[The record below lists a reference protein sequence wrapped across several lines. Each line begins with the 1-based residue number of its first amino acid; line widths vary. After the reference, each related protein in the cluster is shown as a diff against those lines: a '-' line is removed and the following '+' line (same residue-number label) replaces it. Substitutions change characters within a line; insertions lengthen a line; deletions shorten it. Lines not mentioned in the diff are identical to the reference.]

1 MLCYEDVAAG
11 DEIPPLEKRPTT
23 QQLVMYA
30 GASDDYTPIHY
41 DKDLAARAGHK
52 KVIVHG
58 ALKSAFLA
66 QLLTDW
72 IGPHGRITELSVS
85 YRGIDYAGDTL
96 TCRGKV
102 TGKRVED
109 GENLVECEIW
119 LENGEG
125 QVTTPG
131 LATVALPNQTATS

>member
-11 DEIPPLEKRPTT
+11 DELPPLDKCPTT

-72 IGPHGRITELSVS
+72 IGPRGRIKELSVS
-85 YRGIDYAGDTL
+85 YREIDYAGDTL
-96 TCRGKV
+96 TCKGKV
-102 TGKRVED
+102 TGKHSGNGD
-109 GENLVECEIW
+109 NLVECEIW
-119 LENGEG
+119 IENSDG
-125 QVTTPG
+125 QSSTPG
-131 LATVALPNQTATS
+131 LATVALPSRTAAS